1 MNEYVSV
8 TVWKHSKPIDW
19 ASMQAM
25 LTEVINQPDAQK
37 GTTVRWFEIDENT
50 HGSVLTYPSKE
61 SFENHTARIEAHR
74 KESSEELGITL
85 IDKHDGVIRAEGS
98 N

>member
-1 MNEYVSV
+1 
-8 TVWKHSKPIDW
+8 
-19 ASMQAM
+19 MQEM

-61 SFENHTARIEAHR
+61 AFENHRAKIEAYR
-74 KESSEELGITL
+74 KESSEDLGITRN
-85 IDKHDGVIRAEGS
+85 IQYDAANIHFR
-98 N
+98 

>member
-19 ASMQAM
+19 ADMQAM
-25 LTEVINQPDAQK
+25 LTEKMNEQGEQEGI
-37 GTTVRWFEIDENT
+37 TVRWFEIDKNK

-61 SFENHTARIEAHR
+61 AFENHTAKIEAHR
-74 KESSEELGITL
+74 KESSENLGITL
-85 IDKHDGVIRAEGS
+85 EHKHDGVIRAEGS

>member
-8 TVWKHSKPIDW
+8 TVWKHSDPIDW
-19 ASMQAM
+19 ANMKAI
-25 LTEVINQPDAQK
+25 LTETMNEQGAQE
-37 GTTVRWFEIDENT
+37 GRTVRWFEIDEFT

-61 SFENHTARIEAHR
+61 AFENHTARIEAHR
-74 KESSEELGITL
+74 KESSENLGITL
-85 IDKHDGVIRAEGS
+85 LNKHDGVIRAEGS

>member
-1 MNEYVSV
+1 MPE
-8 TVWKHSKPIDW
+8 
-19 ASMQAM
+19 M
-25 LTEVINQPDAQK
+25 LTENMNDQDAQK

-61 SFENHTARIEAHR
+61 AFENHTARIEAHR
-74 KESSEELGITL
+74 KESSENLGITL
-85 IDKHDGVIRAEGS
+85 VDKHDGVVRAEGS